1 VTDSLSSQI
10 DALNTRVNELQKAL
24 PVLASPTATPDQRN
38 LALAATAASA
48 TAYNNIAKNALV
60 TRLRVLP
67 SLKDNFTAAGAI
79 AAPATAAPAGP

>member
-1 VTDSLSSQI
+1 MTDSLSSQI